1 MTFRLPDVALQ
12 FGGKISLMTKLRN
25 RWIGLFFTSLA
36 ISLVVIDSTIVNTI
50 FPGIIQDLLI
60 RSSEVQWVQES
71 YILVL
76 ASMLLVWGS
85 LADRF
90 GRRLILLF
98 GIGVFIAASFRA
110 GFADSGSA
118 LIFARAMQGVGGAM
132 ILPTTLSLV
141 NANFQGKERAIA
153 FAIWGSTIGAMVA
166 VGPVIGGWLTTYLS
180 WNWAFLIN
188 VPIGLILILG
198 IWVFV
203 AESKAENLRKGI
215 DYLGAMIS
223 MVLFGFLVF
232 ALIEGRLY
240 GWLFVNPLHREFQV
254 GDFKWPKEGISII
267 PIAILLSLIALW
279 AFVVYENRRS
289 ELGKSV
295 ILDLSLFK
303 LSSFRNGSI
312 AALIVSLGEFGLIF
326 AIPLWLQGVLALDP
340 VSAGM
345 VLLWLAGGS
354 FLASVIGGFLSNRL
368 QPLTSVRIGL
378 ILETIGVLAI
388 AIFISNDGGWWS
400 VAIWLLIYGLG
411 VGLATA
417 QLTNVI
423 MADVPLEQVG
433 QASGTQST
441 TRQVGSALGI
451 AVLGTILFTSAY
463 TFTTSNVQNQD
474 SISEWNLVTRETFA
488 SIPGNYVTETSGVI
502 IKDLDEFLKKSQVP
516 EEIAKEAKANAEQ
529 GFLDA
534 VKVTSFAAAF
544 FLALG
549 FLASVRLGKKK
560 LSQP

>member
-1 MTFRLPDVALQ
+1 
-12 FGGKISLMTKLRN
+12 MTKLRN
-25 RWIGLFFTSLA
+25 RWIGLFFTSMA

-50 FPGIIQDLLI
+50 FPSIIQDLLI

-85 LADRF
+85 LADKF
-90 GRRLILLF
+90 GRRLVLLF
-98 GIGVFIAASFRA
+98 GIGIFIAASFRA
-110 GFADSGSA
+110 GFADSSGS
-118 LIFARAMQGVGGAM
+118 LIFARILQGMGGAM

-141 NANFQGKERAIA
+141 NANFKGKERGIA

-166 VGPVIGGWLTTYLS
+166 VGPVVGGWLSTNLS

-188 VPIGLILILG
+188 VPIGLVIMLGLLI
-198 IWVFV
+198 FV
-203 AESKAENLRKGI
+203 AESKAESTEKGI
-215 DYLGAMIS
+215 DIFGALVS

-240 GWLFVNPLHREFQV
+240 GWLFVNPLHREFQI
-254 GDFKWPKEGISII
+254 GDFKWAKDGISII
-267 PIAILLSLIALW
+267 PVALLISLLALY
-279 AFVVYENRRS
+279 AFVVYENKR
-289 ELGKSV
+289 LKAGKPV
-295 ILDLSLFK
+295 ILDLSLFRIA
-303 LSSFRNGSI
+303 SFRNGSI

-326 AIPLWLQGVLALDP
+326 AIPLWLQGVLALDS
-340 VSAGM
+340 VSAGL

-354 FLASVIGGFLSNRL
+354 LLASVLGGILANKL
-368 QPLTSVRIGL
+368 EPILSVRIGL
-378 ILETIGVLAI
+378 VLETFGVLGI
-388 AIFISNDGGWWS
+388 ALFISNEGGWWS
-400 VAIWLLIYGLG
+400 IAGWLLVYGLG

-423 MADVPLEQVG
+423 MVDVPIEQAG